1 MRDQREFST
10 SSDGNVPHVRVVVAD
25 DHPVVR
31 FGVVELLSREPDIE
45 VVGEAEDGIGVIR
58 AVQSLLPQVLVL
70 DIMMPGPG
78 VIEVLQ
84 QVNQLAMP
92 PRTLILT
99 GYPDQEF
106 ILAALKAGATG
117 YLFKDEEPMNIC
129 RGVRAVAR
137 GETWLSSLASMH
149 VVDHM
154 VNRQDDLAE
163 PALSMREQQVLQLL
177 SEGKENQEIG
187 NILHISVR
195 TVRFHLR
202 NIYDKIGVDR
212 RGEAIAWAIRR
223 EFCQHVV
230 MPLELQLELGG

>member
-10 SSDGNVPHVRVVVAD
+10 SSDGNLSPVRVIVAD

-31 FGVVELLSREPDIE
+31 FGVVELLSREPDIA

-70 DIMMPGPG
+70 DIVMPGPG
-78 VIEVLQ
+78 AIEVLQ
-84 QVNQLAMP
+84 RVNQVATP

-106 ILAALKAGATG
+106 ILTVLKAGATG
-117 YLFKDEEPMNIC
+117 YVFKDEEPMNIC
-129 RGVRAVAR
+129 SAVRAVAR
-137 GETWLSSLASMH
+137 GKTWLSPLASMH

-154 VNRQDDLAE
+154 VNRREDADE
-163 PALSMREQQVLQLL
+163 PTLSMREQQVLQLL

-223 EFCQHVV
+223 QFCQHVP
-230 MPLELQLELGG
+230 MPLELQLELGS